1 MGTLSRP
8 EDHKMWKWIGYIT
21 AVLPL
26 IGVLYGGLRITS
38 DLQTSLEQSIQTSAD
53 AHARIDYIAQSQK
66 DINKQ
71 LLDLQS
77 ISAEVNGIVG
87 SLERQKND
95 TVTRGQLETL
105 RDQIAALR
113 ESISTE
119 VNGIVVSLERQK
131 NDTVTRGQLDTLRD
145 QISGL
150 RNTLEQM
157 RDTSNKV
164 SDIYSRLDKIEREV
178 NNTRIDGD
186 KRIHNALKDIEE
198 IYRRIDRANID

>member
-1 MGTLSRP
+1 
-8 EDHKMWKWIGYIT
+8 MWKWIGYIT

-26 IGVLYGGLRITS
+26 VGVLYGGLRIAS

-53 AHARIDYIAQSQK
+53 AHARIDSIAQSQK

-95 TVTRGQLETL
+95 SVTRGQMDTL
-105 RDQIAALR
+105 RDQLSALK
-113 ESISTE
+113 ESISAE
-119 VNGIVVSLERQK
+119 VNGIVESLERQK
-131 NDTVTRGQLDTLRD
+131 NDSVTRGQLDILRD
-145 QISGL
+145 QLYAL
-150 RNTLEQM
+150 RDTLEQM
-157 RDTSNKV
+157 GNMSNKV

-178 NNTRIDGD
+178 NNTQIDDD
-186 KRIHNALKDIEE
+186 KRIHNVLKDIEE
-198 IYRRIDRANID
+198 IFRRLDRANID

>member
-1 MGTLSRP
+1 MGTLFRP
-8 EDHKMWKWIGYIT
+8 ENYKMWKWIGYIT

-26 IGVLYGGLRITS
+26 VGVLYGGLRIAS

-53 AHARIDYIAQSQK
+53 AHARIDSIAQSQK

-95 TVTRGQLETL
+95 
-105 RDQIAALR
+105 
-113 ESISTE
+113 S
-119 VNGIVVSLERQK
+119 
-131 NDTVTRGQLDTLRD
+131 VTRGQLDTLRD
-145 QISGL
+145 QLSALKESISAEVNGIVESLERQKNDSVTRGHLDIL
-150 RNTLEQM
+150 RDQLYALRDTLEQM
-157 RDTSNKV
+157 GNMSNKV

-178 NNTRIDGD
+178 NNTQMDD
-186 KRIHNALKDIEE
+186 DNRIHNVLKDIEE
-198 IYRRIDRANID
+198 IFRRLDRANID

>member
-1 MGTLSRP
+1 MGTLFRP
-8 EDHKMWKWIGYIT
+8 ENYKMWKWIGYIT

-26 IGVLYGGLRITS
+26 IGVLYGGLRIAS

-53 AHARIDYIAQSQK
+53 AHARIDSIAQSQK

-95 TVTRGQLETL
+95 SVTRGQLDIL
-105 RDQIAALR
+105 RDQLSSLK
-113 ESISTE
+113 ESISAE
-119 VNGIVVSLERQK
+119 VNGIVESLERQK
-131 NDTVTRGQLDTLRD
+131 NDSVTRGQLDILRD
-145 QISGL
+145 QLYAL
-150 RNTLEQM
+150 RDTLEQM
-157 RDTSNKV
+157 GNISNKV

-178 NNTRIDGD
+178 NNTQIDDD
-186 KRIHNALKDIEE
+186 KRIHNVLKDIEE
-198 IYRRIDRANID
+198 IFRRLDRANID

>member
-1 MGTLSRP
+1 MGTLFRP
-8 EDHKMWKWIGYIT
+8 ENYKMWKWIGYIT

-26 IGVLYGGLRITS
+26 IGVLYGGLRIAS

-53 AHARIDYIAQSQK
+53 AHARIDSIAQSQK

-95 TVTRGQLETL
+95 
-105 RDQIAALR
+105 
-113 ESISTE
+113 S
-119 VNGIVVSLERQK
+119 
-131 NDTVTRGQLDTLRD
+131 VTRGQLDTLRD
-145 QISGL
+145 QLSSLKESISAEVNGIVESLERQKNDSVTRGQLDIL
-150 RNTLEQM
+150 RDQLYALRDTLEQM
-157 RDTSNKV
+157 GNMSNKV

-178 NNTRIDGD
+178 NNTQIDDD
-186 KRIHNALKDIEE
+186 KRIHNVLKDIEE
-198 IYRRIDRANID
+198 IFRRLDRANID

>member
-1 MGTLSRP
+1 MGTLFRP
-8 EDHKMWKWIGYIT
+8 ENYKMWKWIGYIT

-26 IGVLYGGLRITS
+26 VGVLYGGLRIAS

-53 AHARIDYIAQSQK
+53 AHARIDSIAQSQK

-95 TVTRGQLETL
+95 
-105 RDQIAALR
+105 
-113 ESISTE
+113 S
-119 VNGIVVSLERQK
+119 
-131 NDTVTRGQLDTLRD
+131 VTRGQLDTLRD
-145 QISGL
+145 QLSALKESISVEVNGIVESLERQKNDSVTRGQLDIL
-150 RNTLEQM
+150 RDQLYAL
-157 RDTSNKV
+157 RDTLGQMGNMSNKV

-178 NNTRIDGD
+178 NNTQIDDD
-186 KRIHNALKDIEE
+186 KRIHNVFKDIEE
-198 IYRRIDRANID
+198 IFRRLDRANID

>member
-1 MGTLSRP
+1 MRTLFRP
-8 EDHKMWKWIGYIT
+8 KDYKMWKWIGYIT

-26 IGVLYGGLRITS
+26 IGVLYGGLRITI
-38 DLQTSLEQSIQTSAD
+38 DLQTSLEQSIQTSTD
-53 AHARIDYIAQSQK
+53 AHARIDYIEQSQK

-87 SLERQKND
+87 SLERQKDD

-105 RDQIAALR
+105 RDQISGLR

-119 VNGIVVSLERQK
+119 VNGIVESLERQK
-131 NDTVTRGQLDTLRD
+131 SDTVTRGQLDTLRD

-164 SDIYSRLDKIEREV
+164 SDIYSRLDKIEREA
-178 NNTRIDGD
+178 NNTQIDDD
-186 KRIHNALKDIEE
+186 KRIHNAFKDIEE
-198 IYRRIDRANID
+198 IYRRLDRAKID